1 MNLKR
6 SHTVLIRIYAKVNSR
21 TYQIIFEM
29 ALDQRVKCENFQEF
43 IKILFSGRSRLDKPW
58 TQGLT
63 DAAGNK
69 SNLKWSL
76 T

>member
-1 MNLKR
+1 
-6 SHTVLIRIYAKVNSR
+6 
-21 TYQIIFEM
+21 M